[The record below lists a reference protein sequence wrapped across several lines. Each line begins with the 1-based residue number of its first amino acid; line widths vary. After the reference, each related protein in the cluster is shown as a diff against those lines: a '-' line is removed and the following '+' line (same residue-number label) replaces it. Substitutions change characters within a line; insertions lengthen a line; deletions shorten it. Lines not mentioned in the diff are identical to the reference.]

1 MNLDNLQIQ
10 QLNRNDLNIL
20 IDWASKEGWNP
31 SKNDAEV
38 FWNTDPVGFYGF
50 FYEGNL
56 IAAGAVISYSNE
68 FGFMGLFIVKSEFRN
83 SGIGRKLW
91 YARRNILIQR
101 LQKNASIGMDGVVA
115 MQPFYKKGGFTIAF
129 REERYEFVGREF
141 PLSDQIST
149 IDRIDFEKIVQ
160 YDISFFGCKRT
171 QFLNGWLYM
180 PESNAIQYK
189 KNNEIG
195 GYAVLRAAERGYK
208 IGPLFANTAAIAEEL
223 FEYCL
228 SIVPNQPVFLDIPT
242 INEEA
247 VSLVK
252 QYTGQYVFEC
262 ARMYYGTVPNSNV
275 NGIFGITTFELG

>member
-1 MNLDNLQIQ
+1 MNFDNLEIQ
-10 QLNRNDLNIL
+10 QLNRTDLNIL

-31 SKNDAEV
+31 GKNDAEV

-101 LQKNASIGMDGVVA
+101 LHKNASIGMDGVVA
-115 MQPFYKKGGFTIAF
+115 MQPFYKKGGFTKAF

-141 PLSDQIST
+141 PLLDHIST

-171 QFLNGWLYM
+171 QFLKGWLYM

-189 KNNEIG
+189 KNNEIV

-252 QYTGQYVFEC
+252 RYTGQYVFEC

>member
-1 MNLDNLQIQ
+1 MNLDNLEIQ

-31 SKNDAEV
+31 GKNDAAV
-38 FWNTDPVGFYGF
+38 FWNTDPAGFYGF

-101 LQKNASIGMDGVVA
+101 LHKNAPIGMDGVVA

-129 REERYEFVGREF
+129 REERYEFVGRKF
-141 PLSDQIST
+141 PLSEHIST
-149 IDRIDFEKIVQ
+149 IDWLDFEEIVH
-160 YDISFFGCKRT
+160 YDTSFFGCKRT
-171 QFLNGWLYM
+171 QFLKGWLYM

-189 KNNEIG
+189 KNNEIV
-195 GYAVLRAAERGYK
+195 GYAVLRAADRGYK

-228 SIVPNQPVFLDIPT
+228 SMVPNQPVFLDIPT

-252 QYTGQYVFEC
+252 RYAGQYVFEC